1 MVRPID
7 IALKIS
13 CLQDEVYQLHDA
25 DHAPNDDVEY
35 QEWENWIADQIR
47 KSTYADFITEDV
59 VDYLDEINAHM
70 AASAADT
77 VLRERS

>member
-1 MVRPID
+1 MVRPME
-7 IALKIS
+7 IAEKIET
-13 CLQDEVYQLHDA
+13 LQDEVYQLHDA
-25 DHAPNDDVEY
+25 NCAPNDDAEY
-35 QEWENWIADQIR
+35 QEWEDWIADQIR

-59 VDYLDEINAHM
+59 IDYLDDVNAHM